1 MTTGT
6 YTAQYNL
13 TDHLGNVRSVVSSSG
28 TVLQSTDYYPF
39 GLAFSDSNIAS
50 NRYLYNGKELEDY
63 TLGTSYLGTLDYS
76 ARHYDP
82 RIARWTVPDPMAEKY
97 YGVNAYGY
105 CAGDPVNLV
114 DLMGNDIWEVN
125 KQGEVITRK
134 HDTNQDAFF
143 IVAKDDDGQYKRIQR
158 TDDSGNMIDV
168 SISFEKGTIKE
179 NSKTIRTINSK
190 GDVSSKQL
198 TIFEVRGDDNATQLF
213 EFMESPLETTNVE
226 WTHAKIGTEESGR
239 NIVGTSHSNTST
251 LVGHYLRQTGYTL
264 REVNHNHPDGD
275 GRPSKGDKEGARE
288 YHKNNSNT
296 LLNVYIHPGHYIR
309 YNQYGEIIR

>member
-1 MTTGT
+1 MVC
-6 YTAQYNL
+6 
-13 TDHLGNVRSVVSSSG
+13 DDSI
-28 TVLQSTDYYPF
+28 
-39 GLAFSDSNIAS
+39 FSY
-50 NRYLYNGKELEDY
+50 RYLYNGKELADY
-63 TLGTSYLGTLDYS
+63 TLGTAYLGTLDYG

-82 RIARWTVPDPMAEKY
+82 RIARWTAPDPMAEKY
-97 YGVNAYGY
+97 YGVNVYGY
-105 CAGDPVNLV
+105 CAEDPVNIV

-213 EFMESPLETTNVE
+213 EFMASPLETTNVE

-251 LVGHYLRQTGYTL
+251 LVGHYLR
-264 REVNHNHPDGD
+264 
-275 GRPSKGDKEGARE
+275 
-288 YHKNNSNT
+288 
-296 LLNVYIHPGHYIR
+296 
-309 YNQYGEIIR
+309 